1 MKKKLQ
7 KTFFLILFL
16 LCFYSVS
23 GENSETTVQYVTL
36 EKALE
41 LGMENNPDII
51 AARRNLESL
60 ARDNTGKWNTFL
72 PNLSL
77 NGSYSNS
84 HNADSNTWKWSGST
98 GVTLSFDFGI
108 PSEMTVKTLEYQKG
122 VVEYG
127 VAATDVQEVL
137 EQLIATNIVL
147 PDTVDLSYGGDAR
160 DIEQF
165 SGAFVIVII
174 LAVFLVFA
182 VMAAQF
188 ESLVDPFIIFF
199 SIPLLL
205 IGVVAVYKLT
215 GQTLSMYS
223 IVGIVSL
230 VGIVV
235 NNGIV
240 LVDYTNQLVD
250 KKIPVK
256 EACLKAGRERLQ
268 PILMSTLTTV
278 FGMVP
283 MAFFPGEGAESM
295 QPICITIV
303 GGLCSGAFMTLFV
316 TPVMYSLFN
325 KRREKRFNDPM
336 ALINQLEELDS
347 GTFDVKNTVI

>member
-1 MKKKLQ
+1 
-7 KTFFLILFL
+7 
-16 LCFYSVS
+16 
-23 GENSETTVQYVTL
+23 
-36 EKALE
+36 
-41 LGMENNPDII
+41 MENNPDII

-147 PDTVDLSYGGDAR
+147 PNTVDLSYGGDAR

-256 EACLKAGRERLQ
+256 EACLKAGRERL
-268 PILMSTLTTV
+268 TTDSYV
-278 FGMVP
+278 YSNHCIRYGTHGL
-283 MAFFPGEGAESM
+283 FPGRGSRIYATDM
-295 QPICITIV
+295 YYH
-303 GGLCSGAFMTLFV
+303 SGWAVFR
-316 TPVMYSLFN
+316 SLY
-325 KRREKRFNDPM
+325 D
-336 ALINQLEELDS
+336 
-347 GTFDVKNTVI
+347 TVCNTGYVQSF